1 MTDFTPILRA
11 FRKNPNVPLLIVAVL
26 AIGAAANIALF
37 SIVDRALL
45 HPVAFRDPD
54 RIVEVEAFN
63 RQNEPI
69 SFRHA
74 DFAVWPARI
83 PAFSQTS
90 SSIGTKLTLTGV
102 PNPEDF
108 FALEV
113 SRDTF
118 PLLGVSPEAGRWFRP
133 EEFRSDAAPVV
144 LLSDRL
150 WRRQFHGDRSVL
162 GRQILLD
169 GQGYTIV
176 GVMGPD
182 FVYHSSFSQAWI
194 PLRDTHETGNV
205 IARLRPGVT
214 IEQAQRQLDD
224 ALRALPPSSETPEG
238 FHARLAPYT
247 ERLTR
252 EYRRALLVLWGA
264 AGLIL
269 LIACA
274 NAANLLLERAAARR
288 HEFAIRAALG
298 AGLWRLV
305 RQIFLECLMLG
316 TAAGALGVALA
327 WVLLRVFSKTL
338 AAQLQL
344 TPGGIGIHAP
354 ALIAAVALVLLTSI
368 LCALPPAFHLLRATP
383 RRAPPGR
390 GVLIAVEVALSMVL
404 LTGAGLLLTSLS
416 RLLDIHL
423 GFAPDHVLTAHVGVP
438 PSLKDKD
445 KQAQYYSRL
454 LDEVSSV
461 PAVTHAG
468 IVTFLPLGGIAAST
482 TFTADGAD
490 ATPHGGRFSLAPR
503 SVRPDYFAAI
513 GIRLAAGRAF
523 TEHDTQGVAIVN
535 QALARHYW
543 PGENPIGKH
552 VTRDDGPHPSKW
564 LTIVGVTSDV
574 RYNTLQSEPAGELF
588 LPYREDLWGAP
599 YTSLVVR
606 AQGDPLSLAPG
617 IRARIRALNPDQ
629 PVTEVKT
636 MTEWVSQASSQPRF
650 HATLLALFA
659 AIAALLSLRA
669 VFDAVTYQV
678 TRRTRE
684 IGIRGA
690 LGATRADILAFVLKL
705 GMKPVALGA
714 FFGIAGALAVTR
726 VLESELYRTSPFDP
740 VVLGAMLIAQLAA
753 AALAA
758 FAPAWRAAAID
769 PAVTLRAE

>member
-11 FRKNPNVPLLIVAVL
+11 FRKNPNVPLLVVAVL

-54 RIVEVEAFN
+54 RIVEVQAFN
-63 RQNEPI
+63 RQDEPVG
-69 SFRHA
+69 FRRA
-74 DFAVWPARI
+74 DFAVWPTRV
-83 PAFSQTS
+83 PAFSQTAA
-90 SSIGTKLTLTGV
+90 SIWTKLTLTGV

-133 EEFRSDAAPVV
+133 EEFHSDAAPVV

-169 GQGYTIV
+169 GQGYTVV
-176 GVMGPD
+176 GVMGPE
-182 FVYHSSFSQAWI
+182 FVFDASFQQAWV

-214 IEQAQRQLDD
+214 VEQAQRQLDD

-238 FHARLAPYT
+238 FHAGLVPYT

-252 EYRRALLVLWGA
+252 EYRQALLVLWGA

-274 NAANLLLERAAARR
+274 NAANLLPERAAARR

-305 RQIFLECLMLG
+305 RQIFLECLLLG

-327 WVLLRVFSKTL
+327 WILLRVFSKTL
-338 AAQLQL
+338 AAQLPL
-344 TPGGIGIHAP
+344 TAGGIGIHAP
-354 ALIAAVALVLLTSI
+354 ALIAAVAVVLLTSI
-368 LCALPPAFHLLRATP
+368 LCALPPAFQLLRATP

-390 GVLIAVEVALSMVL
+390 GVLIAFEVALSMVL

-416 RLLDIHL
+416 RLLDVHL

-445 KQAQYYSRL
+445 KQAQYYSRVL
-454 LDEVSSV
+454 AEVSTV
-461 PAVTHAG
+461 PGVTHTG
-468 IVTFLPLGGIAAST
+468 IVTILPLGGIAATT
-482 TFTADGAD
+482 TFTAEGAD
-490 ATPHGGRFSLAPR
+490 SASHDGQFSIAFR
-503 SVRPDYFAAI
+503 SVSPDYFAAI

-552 VTRDDGPHPSKW
+552 VTRNDSPHPSNW

-574 RYNTLQSEPAGELF
+574 RFDALQGEPAGELF
-588 LPYREDLWGAP
+588 LPYRED
-599 YTSLVVR
+599 
-606 AQGDPLSLAPG
+606 
-617 IRARIRALNPDQ
+617 
-629 PVTEVKT
+629 
-636 MTEWVSQASSQPRF
+636 M
-650 HATLLALFA
+650 
-659 AIAALLSLRA
+659 
-669 VFDAVTYQV
+669 
-678 TRRTRE
+678 
-684 IGIRGA
+684 
-690 LGATRADILAFVLKL
+690 
-705 GMKPVALGA
+705 
-714 FFGIAGALAVTR
+714 
-726 VLESELYRTSPFDP
+726 
-740 VVLGAMLIAQLAA
+740 
-753 AALAA
+753 
-758 FAPAWRAAAID
+758 
-769 PAVTLRAE
+769 